1 MHFVDRDPMDA
12 PPPETADA
20 AAARFGVPL
29 MGFARQASL
38 TEFGVSTVGSSSN
51 GGPTSLDSVALSY
64 TVWRNP
70 ADPADPVNL
79 ADLTDAL
86 RESLDA
92 EPIKPLPPWMLEL
105 RRLMHYPALWEG
117 TLTTRMPAA
126 AGQTPEAVLVAHAN
140 HILTNTFRDERV
152 VGAFPGQLDSPVEQ
166 RHIRPTSVRIDGV
179 DVPGL
184 GIDTDPHVY
193 AVGADLGDRMLT
205 AVVARD
211 HLPYVTLAFETRRPR
226 DAA

>member
-12 PPPETADA
+12 PPPETVDA

-29 MGFARQASL
+29 MGFARQAAL

-64 TVWRNP
+64 TVWRRPDDHN
-70 ADPADPVNL
+70 DPVNL
-79 ADLTDAL
+79 ADLSVQM

-92 EPIKPLPPWMLEL
+92 EPVKPLPPWMLEL
-105 RRLMHYPALWEG
+105 RHLMHFPALWEG
-117 TLTTRMPAA
+117 VLTTRMPAV
-126 AGQTPEAVLVAHAN
+126 AGQTPESVLVAHAN

-152 VGAFPGQLDSPVEQ
+152 VDGFPGRLDSPVEQ
-166 RHIRPTSVRIDGV
+166 RHIQPASVRVDDA

-184 GIDTDPHVY
+184 RIDTDPHVF
-193 AVGADLGDRMLT
+193 ALGADLGDRMLT
-205 AVVARD
+205 TVVSRD
-211 HLPYVTLAFETRRPR
+211 HLPHLTLAFESRGRKG
-226 DAA
+226 